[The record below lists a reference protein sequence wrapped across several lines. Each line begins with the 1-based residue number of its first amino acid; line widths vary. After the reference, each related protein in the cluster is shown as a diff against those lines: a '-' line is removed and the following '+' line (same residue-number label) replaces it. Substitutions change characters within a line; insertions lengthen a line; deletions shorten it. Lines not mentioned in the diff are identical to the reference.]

1 MPTLLEGARMNV
13 EELIKRL
20 NKFLVGRSLRRVAD
34 ECGVSHELIRK
45 LAQSKKGA
53 NVTLTKYNQIDEGL
67 RKNGF

>member
-1 MPTLLEGARMNV
+1 MNI

-20 NKFLVGRSLRRVAD
+20 KKALVRRSLRCVAN
-34 ECGVSHELIRK
+34 ECGVSYELIRK
-45 LAQSKKGA
+45 LSQSKKGA